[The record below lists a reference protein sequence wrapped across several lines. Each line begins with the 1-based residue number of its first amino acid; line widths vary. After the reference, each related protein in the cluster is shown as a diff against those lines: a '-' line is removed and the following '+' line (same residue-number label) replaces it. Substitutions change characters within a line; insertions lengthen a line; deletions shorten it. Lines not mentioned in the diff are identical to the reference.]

1 MTAIGAFE
9 HWLVVVPSAGDRQVL
24 TSLPRGRD
32 RGHQLQ
38 CGGCGDVLA
47 RDRRPEGASAA
58 VMRCSPCGSLNDLAR
73 ERPARD

>member
-1 MTAIGAFE
+1 MTALSAFE

-38 CGGCGDVLA
+38 CGACDGVLA
-47 RDRRPEGASAA
+47 LDRLPEAGPSP
-58 VMRCSPCGSLNDLAR
+58 VMRCVSCGSLNDLAR
-73 ERPARD
+73 ERLPQG